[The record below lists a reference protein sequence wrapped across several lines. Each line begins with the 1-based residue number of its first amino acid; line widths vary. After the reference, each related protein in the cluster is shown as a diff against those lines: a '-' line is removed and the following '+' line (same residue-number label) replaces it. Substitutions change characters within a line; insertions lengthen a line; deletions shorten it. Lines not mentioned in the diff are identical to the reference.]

1 MDLTGLLIFV
11 PVLLF
16 SVIAHEYAHGYAA
29 LRQGDQTALMLG
41 RLTWNPLKHID
52 PMMTIIVPAM
62 LWIGSGGKMLLGGA
76 KPVPVNP
83 RNYRSFKRGDIIV
96 SLAGV
101 ATNLVIAV
109 ACALLFPLFGLL
121 GRSVA
126 SLETSASILQAMMVR
141 GLLLNLVLIVFNLIP
156 IPPLDGSHVMKYAAR
171 RVARHEIPAA
181 RGLVV
186 PIPAGL
192 EVRDHRAHRAD
203 VVGAPG
209 ALRRDVA
216 RVQHLSVDD
225 GPAERIDSAIHAAV
239 ARPMI
244 APAGMSTPTAADNGP
259 QSFIVELTA
268 FSGPLDLLLTLIRE
282 EQVDIYDI
290 PIARVA
296 EQFLLRIRTLEL
308 NEAADYLEMAARL
321 LRIKAQ
327 MLLPR
332 GDEELWEDR

>member
-83 RNYRSFKRGDIIV
+83 RNYRNFKRGDIIV

-101 ATNLVIAV
+101 ATNFVIAIG
-109 ACALLFPLFGLL
+109 CALLFPLLGLL

-126 SLETSASILQAMMVR
+126 SLETSAAILQAMMVR

-156 IPPLDGSHVMKYAAR
+156 IPPLDGSHVMKYLL
-171 RVARHEIPAA
+171 PAA
-181 RGLVV
+181 WSLRYQQMSRYGIIVL
-186 PIPAGL
+186 IAL
-192 EVRDHRAHRAD
+192 MWLT
-203 VVGAPG
+203 PG
-209 ALRRDVA
+209 ALYVVMSPAFATFQWTMD
-216 RVQHLSVDD
+216 QLS
-225 GPAERIDSAIHAAV
+225 GS
-239 ARPMI
+239 
-244 APAGMSTPTAADNGP
+244 
-259 QSFIVELTA
+259 
-268 FSGPLDLLLTLIRE
+268 
-282 EQVDIYDI
+282 
-290 PIARVA
+290 
-296 EQFLLRIRTLEL
+296 
-308 NEAADYLEMAARL
+308 
-321 LRIKAQ
+321 
-327 MLLPR
+327 LLPSTR
-332 GDEELWEDR
+332 QWLAR